1 MVDVY
6 LSLPSCLTMVSAA
19 AEIYP
24 EETVGYLVGYAT
36 KSKFIIEYAAVF
48 QAIESDQEFAWIDE
62 NRTARINRI
71 INRFAEGM
79 EILGTFHSHAG
90 RGSAKAVPLPSPADV
105 NHILPDEVQLI
116 VALNP
121 KRKEVAWNEGN
132 YTIYG
137 TVDKFHVKIGG
148 FVRTTSGRGWK
159 RVHINC
165 SGVTGVIP

>member
-1 MVDVY
+1 VVDVY

-24 EETVGYLVGYAT
+24 DETVGYLVGYST
-36 KSKFIIEYAAVF
+36 KSKFIIEYAGLF
-48 QAIESDQEFAWIDE
+48 QALVSDKEFAWIDE
-62 NRTARINRI
+62 NRTACINRI

-79 EILGTFHSHAG
+79 EIVGTFHSHAG
-90 RGSAKAVPLPSPADV
+90 KGSQKAVPLPSPADV
-105 NHILPDEVQLI
+105 NHILPDEIQLI
-116 VALNP
+116 VALNR
-121 KRKEVAWNEGN
+121 KRKNMPWSEGR

-137 TVDKFHVKIGG
+137 TVGNLRVGIGG
-148 FVRTTSGRGWK
+148 FMKTFRGRGWK